1 MNEFNVEEP
10 MLEGGEAVKTKDKP
24 QKSRLSAFYEALEII
39 AIALMVV
46 IMINL
51 FVGRMM
57 TVSGDSMYPTL
68 HNTEKIWI
76 SNLGYT
82 PQNGDIVVVQERN
95 SALNDPIVKRVI
107 ATENQKVRFDFENW
121 KVYVDG
127 KELSEDYINYED
139 WCAMKSYGCPEELTV
154 PPGCIFVMG
163 DNRNH
168 STDSRDARVSF
179 ISEDDVLGKV
189 VLRIFP
195 LNKFGAV
202 ND

>member
-1 MNEFNVEEP
+1 MNEFNTEEP
-10 MLEGGEAVKTKDKP
+10 MLEGGEFVKTQEKP
-24 QKSRLSAFYEALEII
+24 QKSRISAFYETIEII
-39 AIALMVV
+39 AIALIVV

-51 FVGRMM
+51 FAGRMM

-68 HNTEKIWI
+68 YNTEKIWV
-76 SNLGYT
+76 SSLGYT
-82 PQNGDIVVVQERN
+82 PKNGDIVVVQERN
-95 SALNDPIVKRVI
+95 AALNDPIVKRVI
-107 ATENQKVRFDFENW
+107 ATENQTVSFDFENW

-163 DNRNH
+163 ENRNQ

-179 ISEDDVLGKV
+179 IAEDDVLGKV

-202 ND
+202 DD

>member
-1 MNEFNVEEP
+1 MNEFNTEEP
-10 MLEGGEAVKTKDKP
+10 MLEDGEAVKTKDKP
-24 QKSRLSAFYEALEII
+24 TKSRMSAFYEALEII

-107 ATENQKVRFDFENW
+107 ATENQNVRFDFENW

-139 WCAMKSYGCPEELTV
+139 GCAMKSYGCPEELTV

>member
-1 MNEFNVEEP
+1 MNEFNTEEP
-10 MLEGGEAVKTKDKP
+10 MLEDGEAVKTKDKP
-24 QKSRLSAFYEALEII
+24 TKSRMSAFYEALEII